1 MKKQVI
7 TYLLVGIAALP
18 AASQEKLEGTLYV
31 EGEYVPT
38 VVRQDKIHLLPQK
51 VSFELPTF
59 RPEPATGLLTGNYV
73 PGYNALPAPVW
84 QGAAAE
90 YPWRG
95 YLYGG
100 IGSYLNS
107 TLSAGY
113 RMVAT
118 DATKADIWFQHTGT
132 SLFKPRICDR
142 DLKRYRYDE
151 RLGLRVSHR
160 FSAGTLTADAH
171 YHLGF
176 FNYYGVSTPHSSLIV
191 MPPRMEAKQTDETPK
206 QTLNDARLRAS
217 WQSVNNSSLQWRA
230 GADVS
235 YFGYQH
241 YYTPDGPHLA
251 WMQWDGQRELQ
262 VNAGAGLDAKLG
274 SRSALTAD
282 VIFTN
287 VSYNKCGAQDRS
299 GSLQTVRIAPAYR
312 YTADRFSARL
322 GVVADIT
329 GGAGKALQTGLE
341 KQDYSTFHIAP
352 DVRLSYQGRGWN
364 ATLSATG
371 GQQLQTLRND
381 VQEDYYQAPKMD
393 YIMPAFVPVE
403 GKLRIGYNGSERF
416 RAGIDV
422 TYLTVRHLYLGGWYM
437 YSISGYQPVITTVVP
452 QHGNV
457 AGFSL
462 GLDAQWQPFDML
474 TLRGRGTY
482 QPQKGD
488 GAGFFNGYDRP
499 RWTADIAADVRPIKN
514 LTLTPSYRYR
524 GVRNIYQR
532 FGPLQDMQ
540 ATRLPDICN
549 LSFSARY
556 RISRAVSVFGEAD
569 NLLCRRVTL
578 LPCQLMEGFNFL
590 VGADVQF

>member
-31 EGEYVPT
+31 DGEYVPT

-217 WQSVNNSSLQWRA
+217 WQESPQIGS
-230 GADVS
+230 GFADM
-235 YFGYQH
+235 
-241 YYTPDGPHLA
+241 TMA
-251 WMQWDGQRELQ
+251 
-262 VNAGAGLDAKLG
+262 
-274 SRSALTAD
+274 
-282 VIFTN
+282 
-287 VSYNKCGAQDRS
+287 
-299 GSLQTVRIAPAYR
+299 
-312 YTADRFSARL
+312 SAR
-322 GVVADIT
+322 
-329 GGAGKALQTGLE
+329 
-341 KQDYSTFHIAP
+341 TFEISL
-352 DVRLSYQGRGWN
+352 RTMRKEISYI
-364 ATLSATG
+364 
-371 GQQLQTLRND
+371 RNR
-381 VQEDYYQAPKMD
+381 EIFPKSKMV
-393 YIMPAFVPVE
+393 MNTK
-403 GKLRIGYNGSERF
+403 KL
-416 RAGIDV
+416 
-422 TYLTVRHLYLGGWYM
+422 
-437 YSISGYQPVITTVVP
+437 
-452 QHGNV
+452 
-457 AGFSL
+457 
-462 GLDAQWQPFDML
+462 
-474 TLRGRGTY
+474 
-482 QPQKGD
+482 
-488 GAGFFNGYDRP
+488 
-499 RWTADIAADVRPIKN
+499 IKN
-514 LTLTPSYRYR
+514 AA
-524 GVRNIYQR
+524 
-532 FGPLQDMQ
+532 
-540 ATRLPDICN
+540 AT
-549 LSFSARY
+549 F
-556 RISRAVSVFGEAD
+556 
-569 NLLCRRVTL
+569 
-578 LPCQLMEGFNFL
+578 
-590 VGADVQF
+590 